1 MYPRDEYA
9 KLRIATPQDK
19 THVTRE
25 QFARLWEEATPI
37 ARHTVMFM
45 RALRDLR
52 LPLETTKFNHTQSRS
67 IMLN

>member
-1 MYPRDEYA
+1 MYPRDGYG

-45 RALRDLR
+45 RALRDL
-52 LPLETTKFNHTQSRS
+52 
-67 IMLN
+67 